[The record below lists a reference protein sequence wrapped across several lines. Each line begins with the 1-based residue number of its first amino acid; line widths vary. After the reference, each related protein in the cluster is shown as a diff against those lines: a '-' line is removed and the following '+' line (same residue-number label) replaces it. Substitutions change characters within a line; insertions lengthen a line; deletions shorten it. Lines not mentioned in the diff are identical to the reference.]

1 MLYKIEIRIVSILRI
16 LNNQMVTHLVG
27 TTKTL
32 LNLDEEWELQLDS
45 ISKSAMNYM
54 KTLTNSVILTNL

>member
-1 MLYKIEIRIVSILRI
+1 
-16 LNNQMVTHLVG
+16 MVTHLVG

-32 LNLDEEWELQLDS
+32 LNLDEEWELQLYS

-54 KTLTNSVILTNL
+54 TLINSVILTNL